1 MRRLVLP
8 ILLLALLPLLGWMGR
23 HDVGRQ
29 NTDPSSSSPKGA
41 TPPDITAQLAPSE
54 TERARLAQPNGTAG
68 SPFYSEARAYRI
80 VMSASGVCSLEA
92 VEELKGD
99 FRKPRSMKRLAG
111 MFSCRLLD
119 IDGRVLGESMIQAP
133 DQVCVVLDPQVTD
146 PAGAPLPSR
155 LTPEGPVVFQVRLP
169 KVEDAAALE
178 IVRLAGSREPQG
190 DERPLGQLVAAIDLT
205 R

>member
-1 MRRLVLP
+1 MRRLVPP
-8 ILLLALLPLLGWMGR
+8 ILLLALLLLLGWMGR
-23 HDVGRQ
+23 LDVGHQ
-29 NTDPSSSSPKGA
+29 DTDPSFSRSEGA
-41 TPPDITAQLAPSE
+41 TPPDITVQPVPPE
-54 TERARLAQPNGTAG
+54 TEGEILAEPNPTAG
-68 SPFYSEARAYRI
+68 SPFYSKARAYRI
-80 VMSASGVCSLEA
+80 VMSELGACSLEA

-119 IDGRVLGESMIQAP
+119 TNGRVLAESTIQAP

-146 PAGAPLPSR
+146 AAGAPLPSR
-155 LTPEGPVVFQVRLP
+155 LTSEGPVVFQVRLP

-190 DERPLGQLVAAIDLT
+190 DERPLGQLVALLDLT